1 MIDWPFNSHKWS
13 TKNFS
18 LQYPYIIQQIGD
30 ENVQTNTSTVNSD
43 NFLNEKTSNLGSICK
58 EC

>member
-1 MIDWPFNSHKWS
+1 M
-13 TKNFS
+13 
-18 LQYPYIIQQIGD
+18 GD

-43 NFLNEKTSNLGSICK
+43 NLLNEKTSNLGSICK